1 MQAVVATFEQTLPAI
16 VAELTD
22 RTIADRIEPYVSMPR
37 EQLAQLVGAALGG
50 FQRDLADGTTT
61 QFADYWRRISGV
73 RAQEGSR
80 IDDLLRIFILGESV
94 INVHMLGALGA
105 EAEARAWWFQKS
117 HSILFSGVVALTE
130 VFINAHEQLIHEQ
143 AARIRELSTPIIP
156 VHTGVLVLPLVGA
169 IDSYRAGQI
178 MEALLEGIG
187 REQADVVIID
197 ITGVP
202 MVDTGVGNY
211 LLQAARAARLL
222 GSRVVLVGIS
232 AEIAQT
238 IVQLGVDLSDI
249 TTHAD
254 LQAGIA
260 YALGTLGLEIRPAA
274 HD

>member
-1 MQAVVATFEQTLPAI
+1 MQAAVAAFEQRLPTI
-16 VAELTD
+16 VNELAD
-22 RTIADRIEPYVSMPR
+22 RAIADRIEPYVSMPR
-37 EQLAQLVGAALGG
+37 EQLAHLIGVALDG
-50 FQRDLADGTTT
+50 FQRDLVAGTATH
-61 QFADYWRRISGV
+61 FADYWRRVSAV
-73 RAQEGSR
+73 RAEEGSQ
-80 IDDLLRIFILGESV
+80 IDDMLQMSMLGERV
-94 INVHMLGALGA
+94 MTAHMLAALGDD
-105 EAEARAWWFQKS
+105 AEARAWWFQEA
-117 HSILFSGVVALTE
+117 HRILFSGVVSLSQA
-130 VFINAHEQLIHEQ
+130 FISAHEQLIHQQ

-156 VHTGVLVLPLVGA
+156 VHTGVLILPLVGA

-249 TTHAD
+249 TTHAN

-274 HD
+274 HV

>member
-1 MQAVVATFEQTLPAI
+1 MQPVDATFERMLPAI
-16 VAELTD
+16 VAEVAD
-22 RTIADRIEPYVSMPR
+22 RAIADRIQPYASMPR
-37 EQLAQLVGAALGG
+37 EQFAQLIGTALGG

-61 QFADYWRRISGV
+61 QFAAYWRRISRV
-73 RAQEGSR
+73 RAEEGSR
-80 IDDLLRIFILGESV
+80 IDDMLQIS
-94 INVHMLGALGA
+94 MLGASVMTAHMLNALGDD
-105 EAEARAWWFQKS
+105 AEARAWWFQEA
-117 HSILFSGVVALTE
+117 HNILFSGVVALSQVYISTHE
-130 VFINAHEQLIHEQ
+130 RIINEQ
-143 AARIRELSTPIIP
+143 ASRIRELSTPIIP
-156 VHTGVLVLPLVGA
+156 VHTGVLILPLVGA

-202 MVDTGVGNY
+202 MVDTGVANY

-222 GSRVVLVGIS
+222 GSRLVLVGIR

-249 TTHAD
+249 TTHAN

-274 HD
+274 YD

>member
-1 MQAVVATFEQTLPAI
+1 MQAVVDAFNIALPAI
-16 VAELTD
+16 IAELAD
-22 RTIADRIEPYVSMPR
+22 RALADRIEPYVSMPR
-37 EQLAQLVGAALGG
+37 DQFAQLIGVGLGG
-50 FQRDLADGTTT
+50 FQRDLAGGTTT
-61 QFADYWRRISGV
+61 HFADYWCKISSV
-73 RAQEGSR
+73 RAEEGSQ
-80 IDDLLRIFILGESV
+80 IDDMLQISILGERAMTT
-94 INVHMLGALGA
+94 HMLAALGDD
-105 EAEARAWWFQKS
+105 AEARAWWFQEA
-117 HSILFSGVVALTE
+117 HNILFSGVVALSQT
-130 VFINAHEQLIHEQ
+130 FISAHEQLIHQQ

-156 VHTGVLVLPLVGA
+156 VHNGVLILPLVGA

-178 MEALLEGIG
+178 METLLEGIG

-260 YALGTLGLEIRPAA
+260 YALGTLGLEIRPV
-274 HD
+274 

>member
-1 MQAVVATFEQTLPAI
+1 
-16 VAELTD
+16 
-22 RTIADRIEPYVSMPR
+22 
-37 EQLAQLVGAALGG
+37 
-50 FQRDLADGTTT
+50 
-61 QFADYWRRISGV
+61 
-73 RAQEGSR
+73 
-80 IDDLLRIFILGESV
+80 
-94 INVHMLGALGA
+94 
-105 EAEARAWWFQKS
+105 
-117 HSILFSGVVALTE
+117 VALSQVYISTHE
-130 VFINAHEQLIHEQ
+130 LIINEQ
-143 AARIRELSTPIIP
+143 ASRIRELSTPIIP
-156 VHTGVLVLPLVGA
+156 VHTGVLILPLVGA

-232 AEIAQT
+232 ADIAQT

-274 HD
+274 RD

>member
-1 MQAVVATFEQTLPAI
+1 MQAVIAAFDAALPAI
-16 VAELTD
+16 VAELTE
-22 RTIADRIEPYVSMPR
+22 RTIAGRIEPYVSMPR
-37 EQLAQLVGAALGG
+37 EQLGQLIGMALGG
-50 FQRDLADGTTT
+50 FQRDLAADTATE
-61 QFADYWRRISGV
+61 FAGYWRRISGV

-80 IDDLLRIFILGESV
+80 IDDLLQLFVLGENV
-94 INVHMLGALGA
+94 INAYMIKALGDD
-105 EAEARAWWFQKS
+105 AEARAWWFQNS
-117 HSILFSGVVALTE
+117 HNILFSGVVALTE
-130 VFINAHEQLIHEQ
+130 VFISAHEQLIHDQ

-260 YALGTLGLEIRPAA
+260 YALGTLGLEIRPV
-274 HD
+274 